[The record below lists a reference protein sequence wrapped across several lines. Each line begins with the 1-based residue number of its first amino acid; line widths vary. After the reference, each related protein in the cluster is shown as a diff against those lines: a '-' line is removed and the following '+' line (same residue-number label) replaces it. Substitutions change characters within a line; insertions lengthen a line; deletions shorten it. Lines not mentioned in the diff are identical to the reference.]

1 MLSFVKDYRERHFFP
16 SKFQQALLQLPGSFS
31 GGFEEIFGSLV
42 RYFPV
47 NSLTRTAGGGLL
59 APQRLLFH
67 SMNLAV
73 CPQLLR

>member
-1 MLSFVKDYRERHFFP
+1 
-16 SKFQQALLQLPGSFS
+16 
-31 GGFEEIFGSLV
+31 LV